1 VQGRRLLLSLLLFL
15 GLAFP
20 AWAQVTISF
29 YSRDFGET
37 FPHAFFTL
45 RGTVAGD
52 TTPVDANYGFTA
64 VTVSPAILMGPV
76 KGKVETVKPDF
87 VRKSQLHLSFPISD
101 DQYRAVVALVDRWRS
116 LPGRSY
122 DLNKRNCVFFVAA
135 VARTLG
141 LDVVEDRKLMKK
153 PRSFLDDVV
162 RRNQRVAASGPAMA
176 R

>member
-1 VQGRRLLLSLLLFL
+1 MRLTRLALCVAFIL

-20 AWAQVTISF
+20 AWAEVTVSF

-37 FPHAFFTL
+37 FPHAFITVT
-45 RGTVAGD
+45 GTVAGD
-52 TTPVDANYGFTA
+52 PTPVDANYGFTA

-76 KGKVETVKPDF
+76 KGKVESVKPGF
-87 VRKSQLHLSFPISD
+87 VSKSLMHLSLPVSD
-101 DQYRAVVALVDRWRS
+101 DQYRALMAVVEQWRTM
-116 LPGRSY
+116 PGKSY

-135 VARTLG
+135 VARALG

-153 PRSFLDDVV
+153 PRSFLDDIV
-162 RRNQRVAASGPAMA
+162 RRNRPVVAGTAAMA